1 MGLWLGRP
9 RAGWLV
15 ANPSPSPSPS
25 PKPIPKPN
33 QVSVAASPPEMAHD
47 FCGWLEVSTADG
59 SETLLRHE
67 WQAECADTPPGKLL
81 RLLKALPLPGLEQ
94 S

>member
-1 MGLWLGRP
+1 MRVAAAGWACPRRRP
-9 RAGWLV
+9 RTA
-15 ANPSPSPSPS
+15 
-25 PKPIPKPN
+25 
-33 QVSVAASPPEMAHD
+33 MAHD

-67 WQAECADTPPGKLL
+67 WRADCADTPPGKLL
-81 RLLKALPLPGLEQ
+81 RLLKALPLPGLVQ

>member
-1 MGLWLGRP
+1 
-9 RAGWLV
+9 
-15 ANPSPSPSPS
+15 
-25 PKPIPKPN
+25 
-33 QVSVAASPPEMAHD
+33 MAHD

-67 WQAECADTPPGKLL
+67 WQAECAGTPPGKLL